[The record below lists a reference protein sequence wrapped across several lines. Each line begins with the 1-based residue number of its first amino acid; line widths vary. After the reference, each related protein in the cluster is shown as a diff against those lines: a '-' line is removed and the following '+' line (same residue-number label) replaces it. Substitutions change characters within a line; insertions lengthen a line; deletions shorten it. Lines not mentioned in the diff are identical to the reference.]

1 MVSNLKILQCI
12 RKLWTGQENLDG
24 RTEARTEARTDNK
37 QRLSRLCRAHRKRA
51 QQKGHINLLI

>member
-1 MVSNLKILQCI
+1 MASNLKILQCI

-24 RTEARTEARTDNK
+24 RTEARTDNK

-51 QQKGHINLLI
+51 RQKGHINLLI

>member
-24 RTEARTEARTDNK
+24 RTEARTDNK
-37 QRLSRLCRAHRKRA
+37 QRLSRLCQAHRKRA
-51 QQKGHINLLI
+51 RQKGQINLLISL